1 MKKFS
6 FFSRPDEDPN
16 DTSTAYRPREPV
28 LTPVPRPIPQ
38 KDAPARQQ
46 NLRRDPRHEP
56 DRPAHRAAQ
65 AQAEHAERE
74 RSAQRAAPEA
84 LPDAYADLVQHFQRV
99 VADRKSPYN
108 SLVKAAERLREFI
121 PNETNRL
128 QAALSICGDQW
139 PADALSLAVNA
150 HIADIERARKKM
162 QSTAHLYAAERADD
176 MRAEA
181 ADLERQNAKLAQEI
195 QALSERLGA
204 LQSQLH
210 ANRGRLDTLNQQ
222 LQLAGNSASAA
233 GFVDQAAENLKNDL
247 LAKKAI
253 LGLP

>member
-6 FFSRPDEDPN
+6 FFSRSDEDPN
-16 DTSTAYRPREPV
+16 DTATAYRPREPV

-38 KDAPARQQ
+38 KAAQARPQH
-46 NLRRDPRHEP
+46 LRRDPRHEP
-56 DRPAHRAAQ
+56 DPPARRTS
-65 AQAEHAERE
+65 QAEHAERE
-74 RSAQRAAPEA
+74 RSAQRAASEA
-84 LPDAYADLVQHFQRV
+84 LPDAYADLVRHFQRV

-121 PNETNRL
+121 PNETSRL

-162 QSTAHLYAAERADD
+162 QSTAHLHASERADG

-222 LQLAGNSASAA
+222 LQLAGNSGSAA